1 MNSQI
6 LKLGN
11 SHILAFMHLVRQIL
25 YLSNKNVFLLA
36 NNIALKSTIKNLVF
50 MLLFLQKHSLCSY
63 KQLIEISVEDTPKH
77 QNRFRANYI
86 LSSVLYAHKILV
98 STTTNELIYL
108 PSVTNIFPSA
118 G

>member
-1 MNSQI
+1 MDSQL

-11 SHILAFMHLVRQIL
+11 SQTLAFMHIVRQV
-25 YLSNKNVFLLA
+25 LSLSTKNTFLLA
-36 NNIALKSTIKNLVF
+36 NNIALKSTIKDLIF
-50 MLLFLQKHSLCSY
+50 ILLFLQKHSLCSY
-63 KQLIEISVEDTPKH
+63 KQLIEISVEDTPKY
-77 QNRFRANYI
+77 QNRFRTNYI

-98 STTTNELIYL
+98 STTTNELLYL